1 MNTMHNILYKLIVFF
16 IILIC
21 FGTKSF
27 GQNFHGRVLDS
38 EDFPIY
44 SAAIIAQDGNSK
56 TIATCVTDT
65 CGSFSFF
72 DLPIPYK
79 LIVSHLGYKS
89 TTIVDS
95 VKNLTIRLEDA
106 ATSIDEVTVK
116 GNLPMRVNELG
127 ALQYAGNQIL
137 QHHPVRNAL
146 DMLDEISVIQRV
158 GNEYSIIG
166 TTSFS
171 LLINGKSKGMSQEQI
186 CTYLSSLSP
195 NRVKN
200 IEVYPQIR
208 NL

>member
-1 MNTMHNILYKLIVFF
+1 M
-16 IILIC
+16 
-21 FGTKSF
+21 
-27 GQNFHGRVLDS
+27 
-38 EDFPIY
+38 
-44 SAAIIAQDGNSK
+44 
-56 TIATCVTDT
+56 
-65 CGSFSFF
+65 
-72 DLPIPYK
+72 
-79 LIVSHLGYKS
+79 
-89 TTIVDS
+89 DS

-200 IEVYPQIR
+200 IEVYYNSPTKFGVRGASVNITLIEEKEKSFKITSELYEETITR
-208 NL
+208 HNLSEKWVSISVF